1 MLQDVAT
8 HPPRTLLTRTHVF
21 ALVCTFLTGCAHGSG
36 GTRGA
41 LPQTGVAAI
50 MLEVEPD
57 DAGYAMEVA
66 RALRRSQSPTGA
78 PWLPTPER
86 IEVPLAAELARVE
99 ALFFDLDLEGA
110 ERAAREALTGIDNG
124 TVPVEDEALL
134 LRTLIRAAQVFDA
147 RNAGEAADAALA
159 RANTVH
165 PDFELSAT
173 DFPPSLIERRA
184 ALVASGER
192 HTLQLRGVAP
202 GARIYVDGSA
212 TRASHVQL
220 APGRH
225 VVRVVA
231 PGHRPWQQAHDLNAE
246 ASVEPQLEVDPER
259 LHELSAEDAQRFL
272 TLHDAHVLRLQVSTS
287 TEGRS
292 CRLVIPGEPSVSV
305 RAPVDEEPAAVAARL
320 STERE
325 AAQVALADEQ
335 SRRRRRRILV
345 SGAVVV
351 AAGAGTGA
359 YFGLRPGAD
368 GWRANGQL
376 EGTP

>member
-1 MLQDVAT
+1 M
-8 HPPRTLLTRTHVF
+8 TRTHVF
-21 ALVCTFLTGCAHGSG
+21 ALVCTFLAGCAHGSG
-36 GTRGA
+36 STRGV

-50 MLEVEPD
+50 VLEVEPD
-57 DAGYAMEVA
+57 DAAYAMEVA
-66 RALRRSQSPTGA
+66 RALRRSPSPTGA
-78 PWLPTPER
+78 PWLAAPQQV
-86 IEVPLAAELARVE
+86 EVPLAAELARVE

-110 ERAAREALTGIDNG
+110 ERAAQEVLTGMDNG
-124 TVPVEDEALL
+124 IVPVEDEELL

-147 RNAGEAADAALA
+147 RNAGDDADAALT
-159 RANTVH
+159 RANAVH
-165 PDFELSAT
+165 PDFELSAA

-184 ALVASGER
+184 RLVTSGER
-192 HTLQLRGVAP
+192 HTLQLGSAAP

-212 TRASHVQL
+212 TRARHVQL

-225 VVRVVA
+225 VIRVVA
-231 PGHRPWQQAHDLNAE
+231 PGHRPWQQARDLSAE

-259 LHELSAEDAQRFL
+259 LHELSPEDAQRFL
-272 TLHDAHVLRLQVSTS
+272 TLHDAHALRLQVSSS

-292 CRLVIPGEPSVSV
+292 CRLFIPREPSVSV
-305 RAPVDEEPAAVAARL
+305 RAPVDEEPAALAARL

-325 AAQVALADEQ
+325 AAQVALAEEH
-335 SRRRRRRILV
+335 SRRRRRRIIV
-345 SGAVVV
+345 SGALVA

-376 EGTP
+376 EGAP